1 MKKSITIITIF
12 TVIFFSI
19 FTYQNSARA
28 QHEHG
33 HGAKH
38 AHEPVRGPHRGRML
52 IEGEFALELQIFE
65 TGVPPQFRIYGYY
78 NDIAISPSDFSAQVS
93 LKRLGQQEQQFVFR
107 AITDFLSSD
116 MVVNEPH
123 SFDVDVSAEFKGKK
137 YSWKFDSYEGRTVI
151 PDGVAEHSGIK
162 TELAQTRQIRTLLRT
177 RGKVLPSEHK
187 IAHII
192 PRFSG
197 LAREG
202 RKHIGDRVEKGEILA
217 IIESNESL
225 QPFEV
230 RSPIAGMVINGHV
243 ISGEFVAA
251 NQSIYI
257 VADLSDVWVDFFV
270 PLSEH
275 LSINN
280 AQRIL
285 ITDTNVGEVTEARI
299 TYIAPY
305 ADERTQS
312 QLIRA
317 EVDNDQGKF
326 LPGMFVTGDLIVNE
340 AQARVTVKKSALQK
354 FRDWDVVFIKVGD
367 TYEIKPL
374 TLGKSDDVWVEV
386 LDGLQ
391 LGEEYVSS
399 NSYLIKADILKSGA
413 SHDH

>member
-1 MKKSITIITIF
+1 MKKTIIIIF
-12 TVIFFSI
+12 VLLFFST
-19 FTYQNSARA
+19 FTSLNSVSA
-28 QHEHG
+28 QHDHD
-33 HGAKH
+33 HSANH
-38 AHEPVRGPHRGRML
+38 DHEPVRGPHRGRML
-52 IEGEFALELQIFE
+52 KEADFAVELQIFE

-78 NDIAISPSDFSAQVS
+78 NDIALLPTDFSVQVS
-93 LKRLGQQEQQFVFR
+93 LKRLGQQEQQFIFR
-107 AITDFLSSD
+107 PIADFLSSD
-116 MVVNEPH
+116 TIVKEPH
-123 SFDVDVSAEFKGKK
+123 SFDVEVNAEFKGKK

-151 PDGVAEHSGIK
+151 PDAVAEHSGIK
-162 TELAQTRQIRTLLRT
+162 TELAQTRPIRTLLRT

-192 PRFSG
+192 PRFAG

-217 IIESNESL
+217 TIESNESL

-230 RSPIAGMVINGHV
+230 RSPIAGTVVNGHV

-251 NQSIYI
+251 NQPIYI
-257 VADLSDVWVDFFV
+257 VADLSEVWVDFFV

-275 LSINN
+275 LSVNN
-280 AQRIL
+280 AQKIL
-285 ITDTNVGEVTEARI
+285 ITDTNVDKITEAHI
-299 TYIAPY
+299 TYVAPY

-317 EVDNDQGKF
+317 EVENDQGQF

-340 AQARVTVKKSALQK
+340 AQARVTVNKAALQK

-367 TYEIKPL
+367 IYEIKPL
-374 TLGKSDDVWVEV
+374 TLGKSDGVWVEV

-399 NSYLIKADILKSGA
+399 NSYLIKADVLKSGA